1 MKESVRRVHFIA
13 IGGSVMHNL
22 AIALHREGYEVT
34 GSDDEIFEPSAG
46 RLAEYGLLP
55 SEKGW
60 FPEKVHEGLDAV
72 ILGMHARE
80 DNAELLCA
88 KERGV
93 KIYSYPE
100 YILSR
105 CRDKQRVVIAGS
117 HGKTSVTSLIIHVLN
132 FYKRKFDYICGTI
145 PKRFDCSVKLGEDAP
160 VIVIEGDEYTAS
172 PIDKRPKFLVYEHH
186 IGVITGI
193 ARDHINVFPT
203 EESYTEQF
211 VRFADASPKGGIL
224 IYNADD
230 KLVSKIAKKER
241 DDVQAIG
248 YHAHKHGVR
257 DGAFYLSAAGEKIP
271 IKLFGKHNMQNISAA
286 KEVCLK
292 LGITAEMFYEA
303 LQQFEGVTGRLELLS
318 KNANTFV
325 FKDFA
330 HAPSKLKAA
339 TDAAKSR
346 FPDKKLVACI
356 ELHTFSS
363 LNKSFLPQY
372 RDTMKAAD
380 VPLVY
385 FNPETVK
392 HKKLEDVRDKDVAA
406 AFGDARLKVFT
417 DSKVLKEYMLGL
429 PRKDSVFLLMSSGNF
444 DGLDLKEIAESLTS

>member
-1 MKESVRRVHFIA
+1 MNESVQKVHFIA
-13 IGGSVMHNL
+13 VGGSVMHNL
-22 AIALHREGYEVT
+22 AIALHRKGYEVT

-55 SEKGW
+55 TEKGW
-60 FPEKVHEGLDAV
+60 FPEKIRQDLNAV

-80 DNAELLCA
+80 DNPELLAA
-88 KERGV
+88 KEKEI

-100 YILSR
+100 YILAH
-105 CRDKQRVVIAGS
+105 CHDKQRVVVAGS

-132 FYKRKFDYICGTI
+132 FHKKTFDYVCGTI
-145 PKRFDCSVKLGEDAP
+145 PKGFDCSVKLSEDAP
-160 VIVIEGDEYTAS
+160 VIIIEGDEYTAS
-172 PIDKRPKFLVYEHH
+172 PIDKQPKFLVYEHH

-211 VRFADASPKGGIL
+211 IKFADASPKGGIL

-230 KLVSKIAKKER
+230 KLTTKIAKKER
-241 DDVQAIG
+241 VDLQTIG
-248 YHAHKHGVR
+248 YHAHKNGVK
-257 DGAFYLSAAGEKIP
+257 DGVYYLVSSGEKIP
-271 IKLFGKHNMQNISAA
+271 VKLFGQHNMLNISAA

-292 LGITAEMFYEA
+292 LGITPEMFYEA
-303 LQQFEGVTGRLELLS
+303 LQHFEGVTGRLELLS
-318 KNANTFV
+318 SNDNTFV

-339 TDAAKSR
+339 TEATKSR
-346 FPDKKLVACI
+346 FPNKKLIACI
-356 ELHTFSS
+356 ELHSFSS
-363 LNKSFLPQY
+363 LNKDFLPQY

-380 VPLVY
+380 IPLVY

-392 HKKLEDVRDKDVAA
+392 HKKLENIHEKDIVA
-406 AFGDARLKVFT
+406 AFGDTRLKVFT
-417 DSKVLKEYMLGL
+417 NSQALKDFMLGL
-429 PRKDSVFLLMSSGNF
+429 PHNDSVFLLMSSGNF
-444 DGLDLKEIAESLTS
+444 DGLNLKELAENITS